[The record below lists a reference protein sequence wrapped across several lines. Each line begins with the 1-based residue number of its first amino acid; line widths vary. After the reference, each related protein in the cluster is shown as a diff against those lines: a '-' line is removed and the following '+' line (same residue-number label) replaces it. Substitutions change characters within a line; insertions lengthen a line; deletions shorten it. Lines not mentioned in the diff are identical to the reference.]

1 MTVYMAAAEA
11 AVDPERP
18 LAELVLGH
26 PERRALLERL
36 QLDYCCAGTQT
47 LAGACAERG
56 LDAGTMSQVLQALSS
71 RAAGGGELHDCERQG
86 TSLAALCE
94 HIAAVHHVRVRGELP
109 RIGVLLSRVV
119 HAHVAQRPAL
129 GELQH
134 AFDALRALLEPH
146 LQLEEDLLFPRCVAL
161 ERNGMPIEEALIE
174 AHEDEHRAI
183 GERLTFM
190 RQLAQGYD
198 RSHALCETH
207 RATLEAL
214 AAFELDLRQHIHEE
228 SNILLPRAREL
239 AAQARNAMRA
249 G

>member
-119 HAHVAQRPAL
+119 HAHVAQR
-129 GELQH
+129 
-134 AFDALRALLEPH
+134 ALLEPH